1 MENIYK
7 DGTYFKKNPTW
18 DKADSSW
25 KAKQIIQLINR
36 NNLKL
41 STVCEVGCGAG
52 EILNQLSKKLGNDIK
67 FTGYEISPQ
76 AFDMCQKNSKEN
88 LKFYLK
94 DPFVETK
101 AFFDVVMA
109 IDVFEHVEDYYGF
122 LRQLKE
128 KGRYKI
134 FHIPLDLS
142 VQTVFRSS
150 KIINVRKSSGH
161 IHYFTKKT
169 ALATLEDTE
178 YDFFYGASLK
188 TLLPTI
194 KFGGDES
201 LFHVWMF
208 VKTPEGYMFPATF
221 YYGPSGTSIGGW
233 LLYKAEKVFPPEFFS
248 LINFSPFDLSHDELD
263 AFVEAIELS
272 LKMVPMTD
280 YYGVSRGDHG
290 YTIMGVKNGKPY
302 LTDLGWV
309 YDEIKVDK
317 QLGEPLDLN
326 KRYYVEGYVEEQNYA
341 TWCVDC
347 ILEQEIEVPHY
358 PIFINKDEYRP
369 VCEICDKELK
379 IKEVEYINE
388 LNDWKKKYS

>member
-1 MENIYK
+1 MAEIRKLLELIDN
-7 DGTYFKKNPTW
+7 TTE
-18 DKADSSW
+18 DK
-25 KAKQIIQLINR
+25 
-36 NNLKL
+36 
-41 STVCEVGCGAG
+41 V
-52 EILNQLSKKLGNDIK
+52 DIK
-67 FTGYEISPQ
+67 NGVIHFQGYT
-76 AFDMCQKNSKEN
+76 F
-88 LKFYLK
+88 
-94 DPFVETK
+94 
-101 AFFDVVMA
+101 
-109 IDVFEHVEDYYGF
+109 
-122 LRQLKE
+122 
-128 KGRYKI
+128 
-134 FHIPLDLS
+134 
-142 VQTVFRSS
+142 VFRDWELKSRESYARVKFSS
-150 KIINVRKSSGH
+150 KVTSVGFWRKIIKYSTEHLHEIKS
-161 IHYFTKKT
+161 IND
-169 ALATLEDTE
+169 LNLEDTR
-178 YDFFYGASLK
+178 YDFYYGASLK